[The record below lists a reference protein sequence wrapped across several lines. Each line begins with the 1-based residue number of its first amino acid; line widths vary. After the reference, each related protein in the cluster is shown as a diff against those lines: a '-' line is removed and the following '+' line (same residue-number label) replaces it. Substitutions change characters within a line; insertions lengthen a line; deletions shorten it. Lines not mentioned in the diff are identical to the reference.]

1 MWVPASS
8 ACNQINID
16 VDTGKTTPRSWTI
29 SVLKH
34 ESIKSNAEIGLRLLK
49 SFAFPLLP
57 IALPLRQ
64 NPGFILTKSSGTL
77 SK

>member
-29 SVLKH
+29 SVIKH
-34 ESIKSNAEIGLRLLK
+34 ILRKTLLLG
-49 SFAFPLLP
+49 PLLIGKFP
-57 IALPLRQ
+57 SGYFARSIFPQLTILPNVNLDHLQ
-64 NPGFILTKSSGTL
+64 QE
-77 SK
+77 